1 MTCNA
6 YFVWYLSSHAFFLWL
21 VLNTPST
28 LFVFLHTYMGICYLV
43 LHFTQDYNVLFYT
56 IITAKLFSSTGIIIK
71 DKNNLIREILRYI
84 WLTYESRILFYSLSK
99 VLLWLK
105 HNNVIATIVTNI
117 CTLFI
122 RNVISSLNVQ
132 IFMSCT
138 IPLLNTKF
146 RNA

>member
-1 MTCNA
+1 MVPIITCFFLMTCIK
-6 YFVWYLSSHAFFLWL
+6 Y
-21 VLNTPST
+21 T
-28 LFVFLHTYMGICYLV
+28 LYSFCILHTYMGICYLV

-56 IITAKLFSSTGIIIK
+56 IITAKLFSITGIIME

-84 WLTYESRILFYSLSK
+84 LLTYESRILFYSLSK

-117 CTLFI
+117 STLFI